1 MMQVA
6 SNLMRA
12 RHGRMRCSPARRVTD
27 TLEQLY
33 WRGEFEQLHVGKL
46 RVGRM
51 THRVLWH
58 HDRIYRFALDMDA
71 GAVVFPSLLPAT
83 LPPQLLRELRLF
95 LRPDGG
101 IEREFGELR
110 VFVQH
115 GALSLSVTVA
125 NDAYEYCTN
134 HLVRLAGRVLCS
146 FLEQPAY
153 EGYRVQRL
161 MRATQAL
168 E

>member
-1 MMQVA
+1 MMQLA

-12 RHGRMRCSPARRVTD
+12 GNGRMRCSAARRVTD
-27 TLEQLY
+27 TLENLY
-33 WRGEFEQLHVGKL
+33 WQGEFKQLHVGKL

-51 THRVLWH
+51 THRMLWH
-58 HDRIYRFALDMDA
+58 YDRMYRFALDVDA
-71 GAVVFPSLLPAT
+71 GAVMFPSLLPAT
-83 LPPQLLRELRLF
+83 LPSQLLRELRLF

-110 VFVQH
+110 VFIQH

-134 HLVRLAGRVLCS
+134 HLVRLADRVLCS

-153 EGYRVQRL
+153 EDYRTQRF
-161 MRATQAL
+161 MRAAMAV

>member
-1 MMQVA
+1 MMQLA
-6 SNLMRA
+6 SHLLPA
-12 RHGRMRCSPARRVTD
+12 GHGRMRCLLARRVTD
-27 TLEQLY
+27 ALERFYRQ
-33 WRGEFEQLHVGKL
+33 GEFGQLQLGKL

-58 HDRIYRFALDMDA
+58 HGRVYRFVLDVDA
-71 GAVVFPSLLPAT
+71 GAVMFPSLLPAT
-83 LPPQLLRELRLF
+83 LPPQLLRELRTF

-101 IEREFGELR
+101 IAREFGEVR

-115 GALSLSVTVA
+115 GVLSLSVTVA

-134 HLVRLAGRVLCS
+134 HLVRLADRVLIS

-153 EGYRVQRL
+153 ENYLIRSFTRPVVA
-161 MRATQAL
+161 M

>member
-6 SNLMRA
+6 SMLAPTASVRL
-12 RHGRMRCSPARRVTD
+12 RSSLGRRVTD
-27 TLEQLY
+27 TLEKYLRQ
-33 WRGEFEQLHVGKL
+33 GEFRALQMGRL

-58 HDRIYRFALDMDA
+58 HNRAYRFVLDVDA
-71 GAVVFPSLLPAT
+71 GAVIFPSLLPAT
-83 LPPQLLRELRLF
+83 LPPQLLRELRCF
-95 LRPDGG
+95 LRADGG

-115 GALSLSVTVA
+115 GALTLSVTVA

-134 HLVRLAGRVLCS
+134 HLVRLADRVLGS

-153 EGYRVQRL
+153 DDYRMQSFR
-161 MRATQAL
+161 RAAAAV

>member
-6 SNLMRA
+6 SMLAPVRA
-12 RHGRMRCSPARRVTD
+12 VRLRSSLARRVTD
-27 TLEQLY
+27 TLEKFYRQ
-33 WRGEFEQLHVGKL
+33 GEFRQLQLGRL

-58 HDRIYRFALDMDA
+58 HDRSYRFVLDVDA
-71 GAVVFPSLLPAT
+71 GAVIFPSLLPAT
-83 LPPQLLRELRLF
+83 LPPQLLRDLRCF

-115 GALSLSVTVA
+115 GALTLSVTVT
-125 NDAYEYCTN
+125 NDAYEYCTS
-134 HLVRLAGRVLCS
+134 HLVRLADRVLSS

-153 EGYRVQRL
+153 DAYRIHSL
-161 MRATQAL
+161 TRAAAAM

>member
-6 SNLMRA
+6 SMLA
-12 RHGRMRCSPARRVTD
+12 PAANVRLRSSQGRRVTD
-27 TLEQLY
+27 TLEKYLRQ
-33 WRGEFEQLHVGKL
+33 GEFRQLQLGKL

-58 HDRIYRFALDMDA
+58 HDRMYRFVLDVDA
-71 GAVVFPSLLPAT
+71 GAVIFPSLLPAT
-83 LPPQLLRELRLF
+83 LPPQLIRELRGF

-115 GALSLSVTVA
+115 GALTLSVTVT

-134 HLVRLAGRVLCS
+134 HLVRLADRVLGS

-153 EGYRVQRL
+153 DDYRMNSF
-161 MRATQAL
+161 MRAAAAV

>member
-6 SNLMRA
+6 SMLAPTAGFRL
-12 RHGRMRCSPARRVTD
+12 RSSLGRRVTD
-27 TLEQLY
+27 TLEKYFRQ
-33 WRGEFEQLHVGKL
+33 GEFRALQLGKL

-58 HDRIYRFALDMDA
+58 HDRLYRFVLDVDA
-71 GAVVFPSLLPAT
+71 GAVIFPSLLPAT
-83 LPPQLLRELRLF
+83 LPPQLLRELRGF

-134 HLVRLAGRVLCS
+134 HLVRLADRVLGS

-153 EGYRVQRL
+153 DDYRMHRF
-161 MRATQAL
+161 MRAAAAV

>member
-1 MMQVA
+1 MMQLA
-6 SNLMRA
+6 SNPVPA
-12 RHGRMRCSPARRVTD
+12 GHGRMRCSLARRVTD
-27 TLEQLY
+27 ALERFHWQ
-33 WRGEFEQLHVGKL
+33 GEFRQLHLGRL

-58 HDRIYRFALDMDA
+58 HDRVYRFALDVDA
-71 GAVVFPSLLPAT
+71 GAVMFPSLLPAT
-83 LPPQLLRELRLF
+83 LPPQLLRELRAF

-101 IEREFGELR
+101 IEREFGEVR

-134 HLVRLAGRVLCS
+134 HLVRMADRVLSS

-153 EGYRVQRL
+153 ENYL
-161 MRATQAL
+161 INSFTRAAVAV